1 MNSVLQ
7 SLLFTSSLTNYFLL
21 NENTEDSTMKNIS
34 VSKEIVASEYLNL
47 LYLLYCGEYN
57 IVTPGPFKQVIGHIH
72 HSYLENQQQDAHEFL
87 IFLLDYLHKHLH
99 RGTYLSATTC
109 LVCTYASHNYE
120 PFICPTL
127 PIPSTNQCTLEDC
140 FKHFNQDEYLIN
152 DSRWFCPRCQRLCNG
167 RKRLEI
173 YKLPKILI
181 IQLKR

>member
-57 IVTPGPFKQVIGHIH
+57 IVTPGPFKQ
-72 HSYLENQQQDAHEFL
+72 
-87 IFLLDYLHKHLH
+87 
-99 RGTYLSATTC
+99 GTYLSTTTC
-109 LVCTYASHNYE
+109 QVCSYASHNYE
-120 PFICPTL
+120 PFICLTL